1 MVVAGATEVS
11 DDNSGYDR
19 VAELRAFDDTKAGV
33 KGLADSGVTEVRRIF
48 IKPPDHKSEDA
59 SDTGEIQHSIPI
71 VNLEGIDKDPLLH
84 KEIVDKIR
92 CASETCGFFQ
102 VVNHGIHV
110 SVLEDMKDGVCK
122 FFEQDIEAKK
132 VFYSRDFSRRFRY
145 NSNFDLYTAPVAN
158 WRDTCFSVMAPDPAK
173 PEELPAALRDILA
186 EYSKQV
192 MRLGIFMFKLLSE
205 ALGLN
210 PRHLEEMKCAE
221 GLNVV
226 CHYYPACPQ
235 PELTLGTSKHSDT
248 DFFTVLLQG
257 QISGLQVLHQ
267 NRWIDVP
274 SVPGALVVNIGD
286 LLQLITNDKFKSVE
300 HRVLANLKGPRIS
313 VACFFT
319 QGLQGSPRLYGPIK
333 ELLSEENPPLYR
345 ETTVKDFVSHL
356 YERGL
361 DGISP
366 LHHFKL

>member
-33 KGLADSGVTEVRRIF
+33 KGLVDSGVTEVPRIF
-48 IKPPDHKSEDA
+48 IKPPEYLITSQKMHQIPEKSN
-59 SDTGEIQHSIPI
+59 S
-71 VNLEGIDKDPLLH
+71 
-84 KEIVDKIR
+84 
-92 CASETCGFFQ
+92 

-110 SVLEDMKDGVCK
+110 SVLEEMKDGVCK

-158 WRDTCFSVMAPDPAK
+158 RRDTCFSVMAPDPAK
-173 PEELPAALRDILA
+173 PEELPAALRDILP

-257 QISGLQVLHQ
+257 QIRGLQGQISGLQVFHQ